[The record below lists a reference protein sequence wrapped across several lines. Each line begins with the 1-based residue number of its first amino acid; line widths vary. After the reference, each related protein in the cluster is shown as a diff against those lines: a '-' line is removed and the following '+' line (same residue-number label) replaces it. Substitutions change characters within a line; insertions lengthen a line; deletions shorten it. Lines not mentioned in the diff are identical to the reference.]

1 MNWNK
6 EKTMSEKRKTVYV
19 PMAADIVHPGH
30 VNILKTAASYGD
42 VIVGLFTDEA
52 IASYK
57 RVPYMKYDQRK
68 IVIENMKGVVKVI
81 PQVTKDY
88 EPNLRLLK
96 PDYMVH
102 GTDWREGPLARVRA
116 RAIEV
121 MAEWGGEVIEPDYTK
136 GVSSTQIIHEIEE
149 RGENK

>member
-1 MNWNK
+1 
-6 EKTMSEKRKTVYV
+6 MSEEKRKTVYV

-57 RVPYMKYDQRK
+57 RVPYMKHEQRK
-68 IVIENMKGVVKVI
+68 AVIENMKGVVQVI

-96 PDYMVH
+96 PDYMIH
-102 GTDWREGPLARVRA
+102 GTDWRQGPLAAVRQK
-116 RAIEV
+116 AIDT
-121 MAEWGGEVIEPDYTK
+121 MAEWGGEVIEPEYTQ
-136 GVSSTQIIHEIEE
+136 GVSSTQIIKAIEE
-149 RGENK
+149 RGEKE